1 MPFRRHNHGHIQE
14 GRASG
19 PRPLRRAPW
28 WLLLLAPL
36 AVPVGAQ
43 VVINEYQP
51 SNTGCLR
58 DEDGDTSDWIE
69 LYNRGED
76 PVDLTGYGLTDR
88 ADRPH
93 RWVFPG
99 VVLPAQGH
107 LLIYASGKDRRDWLP
122 HWETVI
128 DWGDE
133 WRYRANLTAPP
144 DGWWEPGFDDSAWA
158 RGPSGIGYGDGDD
171 ATVIDLCRS
180 VCLRA
185 AVPVRDR
192 AHVRGACL
200 HLDFNDGF
208 VAWLNGVEI
217 ARYAIGAPGAPGV
230 APPWDAPAV
239 LFHEAQLHRGGNAES
254 YPIAG
259 YDSLLREGENVLAI
273 VVHNG
278 EPVLDDLSAI
288 PFLSLG
294 YDRPPAG
301 AAGPSAHVRLWLPHL
316 HASFKLDNANEELFL
331 YDARG
336 ALVDRA
342 GERFVPAD
350 YSRGRFPDGTDTWM
364 LFPSPT
370 PEGPNTLGLDDEFA
384 APPDFSLPG
393 GRYPGP
399 PLSVTI
405 SSPLPFATITHTTD
419 GSDPRESSP
428 SYTGPLTVDS
438 TCVVRARAF
447 AAGRAPSPITTQSYI
462 LGAETPLAIVSLVVD
477 PFDLWDEQT
486 GIYAL
491 GPYADP
497 SYPYREANFWMDW
510 ERPAHAE
517 LFLPEGGGC
526 GLPLGVKIHG
536 GTTRALPQK
545 AFRLVPRGGYGPEEI
560 PCQVFPQK
568 PIHAFRRL
576 ILRNAGN
583 DWCLTHMRDGFV
595 HHLAAC
601 LGLDHQAYR
610 PAQVYLNGAYWGLY
624 NIRELIDTDYLAENH
639 GVTPG
644 GIDLLELNAE
654 VMDGSA
660 AHYHTLLDY
669 LRSHDLADDRAFDDV
684 AAHIDVTNYTDYVI
698 LRVFCANT
706 DWPANNLRYWRSDEL
721 DGRWRWIV
729 YDTEIGLGINRDGV
743 EHRTLA
749 WALKA
754 NSGSW
759 QNAPWSTF
767 LLRSLTRN
775 HDFCV
780 AFINRYADL
789 LNTLLRPQNTLALW
803 DRMRAD
809 IAADMPRHF
818 QRWNRNLAIWDEQ
831 NDLARDFLRRRPA
844 IARAHLMAQFDLT
857 DTLRLS
863 LNIDP
868 PGSGSIRLST
878 VSVDTCWTGIYFCN
892 LPLTLTAVPA
902 AGYEFL
908 AWSDPALAP
917 DSSVQITPT
926 GDYAV
931 TARFMRSLP
940 PGQAWQLAA
949 PNPVK
954 PDAVLKLRVDR
965 PLDLELTVFDLL
977 GRRVARPTGGHF
989 ARGEHALAW
998 IGQNGEGRPLPS
1010 GVYFLRLASGDWRTT
1025 HRMIVVR

>member
-1 MPFRRHNHGHIQE
+1 MPFRRHIHRHSHD
-14 GRASG
+14 GRASR
-19 PRPLRRAPW
+19 PRPQRRALW
-28 WLLLLAPL
+28 WLLLLAL
-36 AVPVGAQ
+36 HAVPVGAQ

-51 SNTGCLR
+51 SNVGCIR

-69 LYNRGED
+69 LFNRGD
-76 PVDLTGYGLTDR
+76 DSVDLTGYGLTDR

-93 RWVFPG
+93 RWVFPS
-99 VVLPAQGH
+99 VVLPAKGH
-107 LLIYASGKDRRDWLP
+107 LLIYASGKDRREWLP

-144 DGWWEPGFDDSAWA
+144 DGWWEPGFDDSDWA

-185 AVPVRDR
+185 TFRVADR
-192 AHVRGACL
+192 ERVRGACL

-217 ARYAIGAPGAPGV
+217 ARYAIGTPGAPG

-239 LFHEAQLHRGGNAES
+239 LFHEAQLHRGGNAEF
-254 YPIAG
+254 YAIAG
-259 YDSLLREGENVLAI
+259 HDSLLREGENILAI
-273 VVHNG
+273 AVHNG

-301 AAGPSAHVRLWLPHL
+301 AAGPSAYIRLWLPHL
-316 HASFKLDNANEELFL
+316 HSSFKLDNANEDLFL
-331 YDARG
+331 HDARG
-336 ALVDRA
+336 ALVDNAA
-342 GERFVPAD
+342 GRFVPAD
-350 YSRGRFPDGTDTWM
+350 YSRGRFPDGAATWM
-364 LFPSPT
+364 LFPAPT
-370 PEGPNTLGLDDEFA
+370 PEAPNTMGLDDEFA
-384 APPDFSLPG
+384 AAPDFSLPG
-393 GRYPGP
+393 GRYSGP
-399 PLSVTI
+399 RLTVAI
-405 SSPLPFATITHTTD
+405 SSPRPNAAITYTLD
-419 GSDPRESSP
+419 GSAPRESSP
-428 SYTGPLTVDS
+428 PYTGPLTLES
-438 TCVVRARAF
+438 TVVVRARAF
-447 AAGRAPSPITTQSYI
+447 EPGRAPSPISTQSYI
-462 LGAETPLAIVSLVVD
+462 LDDDTPLAVVSLVVD
-477 PFDLWDEQT
+477 PSDLWDEQS

-497 SYPYREANFWMDW
+497 TYPYREANFWMDW
-510 ERPAHAE
+510 ERPGHAE

-526 GLPLGVKIHG
+526 NLPLGVKIHG

-545 AFRLVPRGGYGPEEI
+545 SFRLVPRGGYGPEEI
-560 PCQVFPQK
+560 PCQVFPEK
-568 PIHAFRRL
+568 PIPAFRRL

-583 DWCLTHMRDGFV
+583 DWCLAHMRDGFV
-595 HHLAAC
+595 HRLAAR
-601 LGLDHQAYR
+601 LGLDYQAYR
-610 PAQVYLNGAYWGLY
+610 PAHVYLNGDDWGVY
-624 NIRELIDTDYLAENH
+624 NIRELIDADYLAENH

-654 VMDGSA
+654 VLAGSA
-660 AHYHTLLDY
+660 EQYNDLLDY
-669 LRSHDLADDRAFDDV
+669 LHSHDLADDQAFAHVAERMDV
-684 AAHIDVTNYTDYVI
+684 ANYIDYVI

-749 WALKA
+749 WALRA

-775 HDFCV
+775 HGFCV

-789 LNTLLRPQNTLALW
+789 LNTLLHPRNTLAQW

-809 IAADMPRHF
+809 IAGEMPRQF
-818 QRWNRNLAIWDEQ
+818 RRWDRNPAVWQAQ

-857 DTLRLS
+857 DTLQVS
-863 LNIDP
+863 LDIDP
-868 PGSGSIRLST
+868 PGAGAVHLGT
-878 VSVDTCWTGIYFCN
+878 VAVDTCWTGVYFRN

-908 AWSDPALAP
+908 AWSDSALATGG
-917 DSSVQITPT
+917 SAQIRPT

-931 TARFMRSLP
+931 TARFIRSLP
-940 PGQAWQLAA
+940 DGQAWRLVT
-949 PNPVK
+949 PNPA
-954 PDAVLKLRVDR
+954 PAGAVLKLRVDR
-965 PLDLELTVFDLL
+965 PRDLELTAFDLL
-977 GRRVARPTGGHF
+977 GRRVARLASGRF
-989 ARGEHALAW
+989 APGEHAVTWTAR
-998 IGQNGEGRPLPS
+998 GDDGRPLPS
-1010 GVYFLRLASGDWRTT
+1010 GIYFLRLASGDRSTT
-1025 HRMIVVR
+1025 HRLIAVR